1 MESVKVFSASTPWI
15 YRRLKIHDHFARIE
29 FHFCSFAPTVRTIFL
44 TLFTFCC
51 PEVRVRTFLS
61 GIWRYLR
68 VKLQVSTGNIF
79 SEDHIDP
86 SVSQQCFRFRF
97 YKSHIG
103 KYFNDIFSCQSI
115 SIEHNTL
122 KYKLFS
128 WSGDAQSSKLGL
140 VLGVVLGL
148 VPGVVLVLVV
158 WW

>member
-1 MESVKVFSASTPWI
+1 MKSVKFFSAPTSWI
-15 YRRLKIHDHFARIE
+15 CCLLKIHDHFSRIQ

-44 TLFTFCC
+44 ALFTFRC
-51 PEVRVRTFLS
+51 PKIRVRTFQS

-68 VKLQVSTGNIF
+68 VEFQVSTGNIF

-86 SVSQQCFRFRF
+86 SVPKQCFRFRF

-122 KYKLFS
+122 EYKLLVSGFS
-128 WSGDAQSSKLGL
+128 VWCRSSVGCSAST
-140 VLGVVLGL
+140 GRVVGR
-148 VPGVVLVLVV
+148 P
-158 WW
+158 